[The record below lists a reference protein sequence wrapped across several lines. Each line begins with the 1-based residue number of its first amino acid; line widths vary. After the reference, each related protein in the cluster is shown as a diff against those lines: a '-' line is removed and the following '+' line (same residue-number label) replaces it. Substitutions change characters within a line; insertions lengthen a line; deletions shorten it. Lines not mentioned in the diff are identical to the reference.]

1 MADESVK
8 KAAATLKTAA
18 DMIYQLDDTM
28 TEKEENMIQRA
39 NNLRRTSEVTFK
51 TIDKLKHR
59 NARRIRSNGDVQT
72 VRKFERTWSIDID
85 DDLDDQSSRT
95 MSQRTK
101 PLGKRN
107 DNWNQKRRKSS

>member
-51 TIDKLKHR
+51 TIDKLK
-59 NARRIRSNGDVQT
+59 
-72 VRKFERTWSIDID
+72 
-85 DDLDDQSSRT
+85 
-95 MSQRTK
+95 
-101 PLGKRN
+101 
-107 DNWNQKRRKSS
+107 